1 MTKITRHFILSTVSA
16 ILLALFAGYAPARA
30 DQKAPAAMV
39 EAIDGAPNAGV
50 AFLDYVY
57 PGKVIDL
64 GAGGT
69 LTLAYFD
76 TCLSETI
83 KGGKVTVAK
92 GASEVEGGD
101 VSTKKVP
108 CQGGK
113 MVVTAETSEAGA
125 TVSRVTTP
133 FAGQDWTEYTVT
145 TPNPVFKWPAAAGAA
160 TLKIVFMD
168 ADPPKV
174 VWERK
179 VEGSHLAYP
188 ADAPKL
194 EIGLP
199 YQVQLTRA
207 DAPMIAA
214 LFSID
219 PGLEGPDTVLSRV
232 VPLGR

>member
-1 MTKITRHFILSTVSA
+1 MTTITRLLILSTLSA
-16 ILLALFAGYAPARA
+16 LFLGLLAGGGPARA
-30 DQKAPAAMV
+30 DQKAPAALV
-39 EAIDGAPNAGV
+39 EAVDGAPDAGV

-69 LTLAYFD
+69 LTLGYFD

-92 GASEVEGGD
+92 GASEVVGGE

-125 TVSRVTTP
+125 TVSRVTP
-133 FAGQDWTEYTVT
+133 FAGQDWDEYTVT
-145 TPNPVFKWPAAAGAA
+145 TPNPVFKWPAAPGPA

-174 VWERK
+174 VWERR

-194 EIGLP
+194 EVGFP
-199 YQVQLTRA
+199 YQAQMTRA
-207 DAPMIAA
+207 DAPMIVT

-219 PGLEGPDTVLSRV
+219 PGLDIPDTVMSRV
-232 VPLGR
+232 VLLRR